1 MLPPDELHAL
11 FQGTIDAIEDS
22 IKIIS
27 PKYEILYINKAAE
40 KQHGKRCQDVIGKL
54 CFSELGGKLAPCAH
68 CAFRTVIEKGISQQV
83 EFTKIEDGQK
93 KEFEQAH
100 YPLRTP
106 AGEIIGVIEI
116 THEITERRRFERQL
130 LHTEKL
136 AAIGQLSAVIAHEIR
151 NPLTGIRL
159 GIDAL
164 LEDAQ
169 DVRQKESLEAIIQ
182 DVRRLDDVLKQLLDF
197 TKRKKEERTPIQ
209 VPELLEK
216 ALFFIRKQAQKQH
229 VEIKLN
235 ISDNLPPVIA
245 SGDQLLQVILNI
257 LLNALQAMPEGGEL
271 RIRADRLTHGN
282 QSGILVTVQDT
293 GKGFPQE
300 YKDKLFDMFFSTKPS
315 GSGVGLAVSSKI
327 IAEHGGAIWV
337 ESPPELGALV
347 NIFLPLTA
355 SQTSL

>member
-11 FQGTIDAIEDS
+11 FQGTIDAIEDA

-54 CFSELGGKLAPCAH
+54 CFSELGGKSSPCAH
-68 CAFRTVIEKGISQQV
+68 CAFRAVVEKGISQRV
-83 EFTKIEDGQK
+83 EFTKIEDDRK
-93 KEFEQAH
+93 KEYEQAH
-100 YPLRTP
+100 YPLRNIS
-106 AGEIIGVIEI
+106 GEIIGVIEI
-116 THEITERRRFERQL
+116 THEITDRRRFEKQL
-130 LHTEKL
+130 LQAEKL

-159 GIDAL
+159 GINAI
-164 LEDAQ
+164 LEDTQ
-169 DVRQKESLEAIIQ
+169 DARQRESLEAIVQ

-197 TKRKKEERTPIQ
+197 TKHKQEKRAPIQ
-209 VPELLEK
+209 VPELLER

-235 ISDNLPPVIA
+235 ISTGLPSVNA
-245 SGDQLLQVILNI
+245 NGDQLLQVLLNI
-257 LLNALQAMPEGGEL
+257 LLNALQAMPGGGEL

-300 YKDKLFDMFFSTKPS
+300 YKDKLFDMFLSTKPS

-347 NIFLPLTA
+347 NIFLPLAA
-355 SQTSL
+355 SQTSP

>member
-11 FQGTIDAIEDS
+11 FQGTIDAIEDA

-40 KQHGKRCQDVIGKL
+40 QQYGKRCHDVVGKL

-68 CAFRTVIEKGISQQV
+68 CAFRTVIEKGISQHV
-83 EFTKIEDGQK
+83 EFTKIEDGLK
-93 KEFEQAH
+93 REYEQAH

-106 AGEIIGVIEI
+106 AGGIIGVIEI
-116 THEITERRRFERQL
+116 TREITERRRFEKQL
-130 LHTEKL
+130 LHAEKL

-159 GIDAL
+159 GIGAL
-164 LEDAQ
+164 LEDTQ
-169 DVRQKESLEAIIQ
+169 DYRQRESLEAIIQ

-197 TKRKKEERTPIQ
+197 TKRKKEERAPIQ
-209 VPELLEK
+209 VPDLLDR
-216 ALFFIRKQAQKQH
+216 ALFFIRKQARKQN

-235 ISDNLPPVIA
+235 ISADLPPVIA
-245 SGDQLLQVILNI
+245 DGDQLQQVVLNI

-271 RIRADRLTHGN
+271 RIRADRLTHGG

-347 NIFLPLTA
+347 NIFLPLTV
-355 SQTSL
+355 SQTSP